1 MLNEL
6 KKQVLQAN
14 LDLWRQGLIICT
26 WGNVSGI
33 DRERGMVVIKPSG
46 VPYEELTVDK
56 LAIVDLQGNPAQG
69 DCKPSSDTAT
79 HLELYRSFP
88 ACGAV
93 AHSHSRFA
101 TSWAQAHKP
110 VPALGT
116 THADYFYGEIPLTR
130 AMTAEEIQG
139 SYEHETGKVIVE
151 RFIDLDPER
160 IPGVLVHSHGP
171 FSWGATPAS
180 AVENMIVL
188 EEVAAMAW
196 HTLALEPSASPMA
209 RELLD
214 KHFNRKHG
222 DGKYY
227 GQD

>member
-1 MLNEL
+1 MLTEL

-14 LDLWRQGLIICT
+14 LELWRQGLIIFT

-33 DRERGMVVIKPSG
+33 DRGRGLVVIKPSG
-46 VPYEELTVDK
+46 VPYEELSVDK
-56 LAIVDLQGNPAQG
+56 LAVVDLEGNPTEG

-88 ACGAV
+88 AIGAV
-93 AHSHSRFA
+93 SHSHSLFA
-101 TSWAQAHKP
+101 TVWAQAHRP

-116 THADYFYGEIPLTR
+116 THADYFHGDIPLTR
-130 AMTAEEIQG
+130 AMTAGEIQG
-139 SYEHETGKVIVE
+139 SYEHETGRVIAE
-151 RFIDLDPER
+151 RFGDLDPEQV
-160 IPGVLVHSHGP
+160 PGVLVHSHGP
-171 FSWGATPAS
+171 FSWGATPAA

-196 HTLALEPSASPMA
+196 HTLALEPGAGPMA

-222 DGKYY
+222 DGSYY